1 MAKKKKSN
9 DVLKKII
16 VYILLIFIAGTVII
30 NLIYAKPILLLIPIV
45 IAALFVFTL
54 YKKKVAQKKKDLEL
68 LQRTKTVNDLYRE
81 FASNPHGFEEY
92 IAKIYSYMGYQTE
105 VTKGSNDGGKDIVM
119 TKDGA
124 KYVVEVKL
132 YGNYDKIGREKI
144 QKLHSAQI
152 VEGADYAIF
161 VTTSSFTDPAI
172 EYARNVGMTLVD
184 SVELVKMINSIQAS
198 I

>member
-1 MAKKKKSN
+1 MAKKRKS
-9 DVLKKII
+9 DDKLTKIL
-16 VYILLIFIAGTVII
+16 VYIFLIFLAGTVII
-30 NLIYAKPILLLIPIV
+30 NLIYAKPILLIIPIAAV
-45 IAALFVFTL
+45 ALFVIIL
-54 YKKKVAQKKKDLEL
+54 YKKKDVQKKKELEL

-105 VTKGSNDGGKDIVM
+105 VTKGSNDGGKDIIM

-161 VTTSSFTDPAI
+161 VTTSSFTEPAI
-172 EYARNVGMTLVD
+172 EYANNVGMTLVD
-184 SVELVKMINSIQAS
+184 SLQLTKMIHSIQDS
-198 I
+198 L